1 MTHSQWLNLAQN
13 VLVFG
18 TQPTVPAQ
26 GLSLLGLQV
35 RGGVHGAIGGG
46 LVNEG
51 PGPPLDLGKKKL
63 LVIFQKPYVQDA
75 PSNLRTTM
83 T

>member
-1 MTHSQWLNLAQN
+1 MAELGPD

-18 TQPTVPAQ
+18 THPTVPAQ

-35 RGGVHGAIGGG
+35 RGGGHGAIGGG

-63 LVIFQKPYVQDA
+63 LGSFQKPYVQDA